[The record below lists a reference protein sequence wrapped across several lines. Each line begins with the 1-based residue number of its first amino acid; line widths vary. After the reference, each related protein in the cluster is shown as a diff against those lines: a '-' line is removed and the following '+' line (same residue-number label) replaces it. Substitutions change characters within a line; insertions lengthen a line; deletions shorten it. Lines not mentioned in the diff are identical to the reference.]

1 MYLKLDSLEICKNLF
16 SLKRWFLTNDLGKY
30 EKVTFSLGK
39 GECEDGTIREISGV
53 VFQKDN
59 GIIKGINSFVEFG
72 KVYRVKFYIKEN
84 KEVLFEGDE
93 LHNELFDGFGYIN
106 ASLLDEIKICDVS
119 ILNKKILKL
128 EK

>member
-1 MYLKLDSLEICKNLF
+1 MYIKLKSLEICKDLF
-16 SLKRWFLTNDLGKY
+16 DLKMWFSTNDLREY

-39 GECEDGTIREISGV
+39 SEGEDGTIREIRGFVS
-53 VFQKDN
+53 QKDK

-84 KEVLFEGDE
+84 KEVLFERYE
-93 LHNELFDGFGYIN
+93 FHNELFDGFGYIN